1 MNPIDEIKQRI
12 DIVDLIG
19 QQVALR
25 RSGRSLLGFCPFH
38 ENTRTPAFVVYPDTQ
53 SFYCF
58 GCGASG
64 TVFDYVMRQQGVD
77 FAEALHLL
85 AAQAGVTLRAPSA
98 EEEAQDQ
105 QRTRLA
111 EINTLTARYFHYI
124 AQQHRR
130 GQPGRDY
137 IAKRGI
143 APEIAEQFQL
153 GYSLN
158 ESAHL
163 LHYLTNQKGYD
174 PADLLAAGVI
184 AQHPERGFY
193 DRFRGR
199 VMFPIRT
206 ANGQVIGF
214 GGRALGDAQPKYLNT
229 PQTALFDKSQTLY
242 GLDLARDAIRQAD
255 ACIIVEGYV
264 DVITAHQYGFRN
276 VVAPLGTALTA
287 GHVALIRKLS
297 HNVYLAL
304 DADAAGQRATLR
316 GLQALRSD
324 APASDAMQ
332 PVVGENGLVH
342 FANDLNLHI
351 IQMPAGNDPDDLIR
365 SDPQQWHTLVQ
376 AALPVM
382 DFYIQYHTAGLDLHR
397 PQDRRVALERLLPLL
412 AELDGTQQ
420 RVYVASLEDTI
431 GMRAELLI
439 DMINEH
445 RHAQRSSSQRT
456 PRRRSGAAGTTNS
469 STPTTAAGA
478 KATRED
484 NLLALLL
491 RYPQAHS
498 TIHQWLA
505 RDLEAHR
512 KLGDLLGVE
521 AVWLFEATANRMLYQ
536 QWQQAGMPP
545 LPSDDELRSTP
556 PAWVQQLD
564 PHLHEHLLYL
574 AGLALPD
581 SREYLFMREIET
593 CVVYI
598 RRSQVRRWRERLGQQ
613 AHDHD
618 AHDPADPD
626 SATSTLDQPAMLDL
640 LGALMNYESRISMP
654 PRNGTYF
661 ELRDIL
667 ES

>member
-1 MNPIDEIKQRI
+1 MSPIDEIKQRI

-25 RSGRSLLGFCPFH
+25 RSGRSLIGFCPFH

-64 TVFDYVMRQQGVD
+64 TVFDYVMRQQGLD
-77 FAEALHLL
+77 FSGALHLL
-85 AAQAGVTLRAPSA
+85 AAQAGVELRAPTV
-98 EEEAQDQ
+98 EEQAQDQ
-105 QRTRLA
+105 QRTRLE

-124 AQQHRR
+124 AQQHPR

-143 APEIAEQFQL
+143 TPEIAEQFQL
-153 GYSLN
+153 GYSLH

-163 LHYLTNQKGYD
+163 LSYLADHKGYD

-184 AQHPERGFY
+184 GQHPERGYY

-206 ANGQVIGF
+206 AKGQVVGF

-229 PQTALFDKSQTLY
+229 PQTDLFDKSHTLY
-242 GLDLARDAIRQAD
+242 GLDLARDAIRQQD

-264 DVITAHQYGFRN
+264 DVITAHQFGFRN

-287 GHVALIRKLS
+287 GHVAMIRKLS

-316 GLQALRSD
+316 GLHALREQ
-324 APASDAMQ
+324 APADEPVQA
-332 PVVGENGLVH
+332 VVGENGLVH

-365 SDPQQWHTLVQ
+365 SDPQQWQALVQ

-382 DFYIQYHTAGLDLHR
+382 DFYIQYYTAGLDLR
-397 PQDRRVALERLLPLL
+397 SAQDRRVALERLLPLL
-412 AELDGTQQ
+412 AELDATQQ
-420 RVYVASLEDTI
+420 RVYVASLEEVI

-439 DMINEH
+439 DLINQH
-445 RHAQRSSSQRT
+445 RHEQRSSQRT
-456 PRRRSGAAGTTNS
+456 PRRRTAQSAAS
-469 STPTTAAGA
+469 PTTAAGA

-491 RYPQAHS
+491 RYPQARG
-498 TIHQWLA
+498 TIRTWLA
-505 RDLEAHR
+505 RDLEPQSR
-512 KLGDLLGVE
+512 LRDLLGAE
-521 AVWLFEATANRMLYQ
+521 IERLFEATANRMLYQ
-536 QWQQAGMPP
+536 QWEQAGAPALPP
-545 LPSDDELRSTP
+545 STDLQASM
-556 PAWVQQLD
+556 PAWVQQLAPSLHD
-564 PHLHEHLLYL
+564 HLVYL
-574 AGLALPD
+574 AELARPD
-581 SREYLFMREIET
+581 SREYLFLREIET
-593 CVVYI
+593 CVVHI

-618 AHDPADPD
+618 PAADG
-626 SATSTLDQPAMLDL
+626 ATSELDQPQMLALLGDL
-640 LGALMNYESRISMP
+640 LRYEARISTP
-654 PRNGTYF
+654 QRTGTYF

-667 ES
+667 EL